1 MNKKIIL
8 TFFKK
13 HVKFFLIS
21 FLIIKVMTDIPFY
34 LTYDDVL
41 LLPQYS
47 EILPKDVDTKTKLTK
62 SIKLNIPLVS
72 AAMDTVTEHELA
84 IKMALYGGI
93 GIIHKNLT
101 PDEQAEEVDRV
112 KRFEN
117 GFITG
122 PICAKPDQKIQDVYE
137 IRLKHG
143 YKAVPITDT
152 GKPNGKLVGLV
163 TANDYFIHKHAEQK
177 IKQRMTKAEN
187 LLIAVEGVSLSE
199 ANDILEESKHSK
211 LLIVDSKKKMN
222 LRALVTRRDIE
233 KNKLYPDASKDKFK
247 RLRVGAA
254 VGPAKN
260 MEERVEKL
268 VKAEVDVLV
277 VDTAHGHSKGV
288 IDTIK
293 YIKKNY
299 KKVDVIGGNIATIE
313 AVRALAKAGADAVKV
328 GIGPGSICTTRVITG
343 IGAPQLSAIM
353 TCTKEAKKLGLPV
366 IADGGVKYSGD
377 MAKAIAGGA
386 SSVMLG
392 SIFAGTKESPGKLIY
407 HEGKTF
413 KSYRGMGSIG
423 AMAGGGK
430 ERYGQA
436 DVKDESKYVPE
447 GIEGQ
452 IVYKGEVAHEIFQ
465 MVGGLKSSMGYLG
478 AKDIP
483 TFQKKA
489 KFVQISPAS
498 LHESHPHTVMIT
510 KDAPNYK
517 PVK

>member
-1 MNKKIIL
+1 MADFPL
-8 TFFKK
+8 
-13 HVKFFLIS
+13 
-21 FLIIKVMTDIPFY
+21 Y

-47 EILPKDVDTKTKLTK
+47 EILPRNVDTRTLLTK
-62 SIKLNIPLVS
+62 HIKLNVPLLS

-101 PDEQAEEVDRV
+101 PDQQAEEVSRV

-117 GFITG
+117 GFIRS
-122 PICAKPDQKIQDVYE
+122 PICAKPTDKIQDIYE
-137 IRLKHG
+137 IRQKYG
-143 YKAVPITDT
+143 YKAVPITD
-152 GKPNGKLVGLV
+152 NGKADGILVGLV
-163 TANDYFIHKHAEQK
+163 TANDYFIHKHANLK
-177 IKQRMTKAEN
+177 VKDRMTKSER
-187 LLIAVEGVSLSE
+187 LLTAHDGISLGD

-211 LLIVDSKKKMN
+211 LIIVDKKTN
-222 LRALVTRRDIE
+222 RLRAMVTRRDIE
-233 KNKLYPDASKDKFK
+233 KNKLYPDSCKDSDK

-268 VKAEVDVLV
+268 ARAGVDVLV

-299 KKVDVIGGNIATIE
+299 KKMEVIGGNIATGE
-313 AVRALAKAGADAVKV
+313 AVQALVKAGADAVKV
-328 GIGPGSICTTRVITG
+328 GIGPGSICTTRVVTG
-343 IGAPQLSAIM
+343 IGAPQFSAVM
-353 TCTKEAKKLGLPV
+353 ECVKEAKKTGTPV
-366 IADGGVKYSGD
+366 IADGGIKYSGD
-377 MAKAIAGGA
+377 MAKAIAAGA
-386 SSVMLG
+386 SSAMVG
-392 SIFAGTKESPGKLIY
+392 SLFAGTKESPGDLIY

-413 KSYRGMGSIG
+413 KAYRGMGSMG
-423 AMAGGGK
+423 AMSGGGK
-430 ERYGQA
+430 ERYGQD
-436 DVKDESKYVPE
+436 DVKSEEKYVPE

-452 IVYKGEVAHEIFQ
+452 IVYKGPVAHEIFQ
-465 MVGGLKSSMGYLG
+465 LIGGLRSSMGYVG

-483 TFQKKA
+483 TFHKKA
-489 KFVQISPAS
+489 KFVQITNAG
-498 LHESHPHTVMIT
+498 LLESHPHDVMVT

-517 PVK
+517 SSR

>member
-1 MNKKIIL
+1 MADL
-8 TFFKK
+8 P
-13 HVKFFLIS
+13 L
-21 FLIIKVMTDIPFY
+21 Y

-47 EILPKDVDTKTKLTK
+47 EILPRMVDTKARLTK
-62 SIKLNIPLVS
+62 KIDLNIPLLS

-93 GIIHKNLT
+93 GIIHKNLS
-101 PDEQAEEVDRV
+101 PDQQAEEVSRV

-117 GFITG
+117 GFIKT
-122 PICAKPDQKIQDVYE
+122 PICAKPDDTIRHIYE
-137 IRLKHG
+137 IREKYG
-143 YKAVPITDT
+143 YKAVPITDN
-152 GKPNGKLVGLV
+152 GKPDGKLVGLV
-163 TANDYFIHKHAEQK
+163 TANDYFIHKHADQK
-177 IKQRMTKAEN
+177 VKERMTKAEN
-187 LLIAVEGVSLSE
+187 LLVAFDGISLGQ
-199 ANDILEESKHSK
+199 ANDFLEESKHSK
-211 LLIVDSKKKMN
+211 LILVDNKKNMK
-222 LRALVTRRDIE
+222 LRAMVTRRDIE
-233 KNKLYPDASKDKFK
+233 KNKLYPDACKDSEK

-268 VKAEVDVLV
+268 VNAGVDVLV

-293 YIKKNY
+293 YIKANY
-299 KKVDVIGGNIATIE
+299 KKMQVIGGNIATAE
-313 AVRALAKAGADAVKV
+313 AVQALVKAGADAVKV
-328 GIGPGSICTTRVITG
+328 GIGPGSICTTRVVTG
-343 IGAPQLSAIM
+343 IGAPQFSAVM
-353 TCTKEAKKLGLPV
+353 ECSKEAKKTDTPI

-377 MAKAIAGGA
+377 MAKAIAAGA
-386 SSVMLG
+386 STVMIG
-392 SIFAGTKESPGKLIY
+392 SLFAGTKESPGELIY

-413 KSYRGMGSIG
+413 KAYRGMGSMG

-436 DVKDESKYVPE
+436 EVKDESKYVPE

-452 IVYKGEVAHEIFQ
+452 IVYKGPVAHEIFQ
-465 MVGGLKSSMGYLG
+465 LIGGLRSSMGYVG

-483 TFQKKA
+483 TYQKKA
-489 KFVQISPAS
+489 KFVQITNAG
-498 LHESHPHTVMIT
+498 LIEGHPHDVMVI

-517 PVK
+517 SKK

>member
-1 MNKKIIL
+1 MAEY
-8 TFFKK
+8 
-13 HVKFFLIS
+13 
-21 FLIIKVMTDIPFY
+21 PFY

-47 EILPKDVDTKTKLTK
+47 EILPRQVATKTRLTK
-62 SIKLNIPLVS
+62 NIELNIPLVS

-101 PDEQAEEVDRV
+101 PDQQAEEVDLV

-117 GFITG
+117 GFIKN
-122 PICAKPDQKIQDVYE
+122 PMCASPDDTIEEVYR
-137 IRLKHG
+137 IRKKYG

-152 GKPNGKLVGLV
+152 GKPDGKLVGLV
-163 TANDYFIHKHAEQK
+163 TATDYFIHKHADHK
-177 IKQRMTKAEN
+177 VKGRMKKAEE
-187 LLIAVEGVSLSE
+187 LLLAEEGISLSE
-199 ANDILEESKHSK
+199 ANDLLEESKHSK
-211 LLIVDSKKKMN
+211 LIVVSDKKSMKLCGM
-222 LRALVTRRDIE
+222 VTRRDIE
-233 KNKLYPDASKDKFK
+233 KNKLYPDACKDAEK

-268 VKAEVDVLV
+268 VKAGVDVLV

-288 IDTIK
+288 IDTVK
-293 YIKKNY
+293 FIKKNY
-299 KKVDVIGGNIATIE
+299 KGIDVIGGNIATVE
-313 AVRALAKAGADAVKV
+313 AVKALAEAGADAVKV
-328 GIGPGSICTTRVITG
+328 GIGPGSICTTRVVTG
-343 IGAPQLSAIM
+343 IGAPQFTAVDECS
-353 TCTKEAKKLGLPV
+353 KEAKKHGIPV
-366 IADGGVKYSGD
+366 IADGGIKLSGD
-377 MAKAIAGGA
+377 VAKAIAVGA
-386 SSVMLG
+386 STVMLG
-392 SIFAGTKESPGKLIY
+392 SLFAGTKESPGELIY

-413 KSYRGMGSIG
+413 KAYRGMGSMG
-423 AMAGGGK
+423 AMATGGK

-436 DVKDESKYVPE
+436 DVKEEANSVPE

-452 IVYKGEVAHEIFQ
+452 IVYKGPVAHEIFQ
-465 MVGGLKSSMGYLG
+465 MVGGLRSSMGYVG

-489 KFVQISPAS
+489 KFVRISNAG
-498 LHESHPHTVMIT
+498 LKESHPHDVMVI

-517 PVK
+517 SS

>member
-1 MNKKIIL
+1 M
-8 TFFKK
+8 TFWI
-13 HVKFFLIS
+13 FLIEYLLNIAHN
-21 FLIIKVMTDIPFY
+21 FKFMADLPFY

-47 EILPKDVDTKTKLTK
+47 EILPRDVNTKTHLTK
-62 SIKLNIPLVS
+62 HIKLNVPLLS

-93 GIIHKNLT
+93 GIIHKNLS
-101 PDEQAEEVDRV
+101 PDEQAEEVDLV

-117 GFITG
+117 GFIRN
-122 PICAKPDQKIQDVYE
+122 PICAKPDDLIKDVYE
-137 IRLKHG
+137 IRKKHG
-143 YKAVPITDT
+143 YKAVPVTDN
-152 GKPNGKLVGLV
+152 GKPDGKLVGLL
-163 TANDYFIHKHAEQK
+163 TANDYFIHKHADKKVRE
-177 IKQRMTKAEN
+177 RMTKAEN
-187 LLIAVEGVSLSE
+187 LLTAYDGISLSE

-211 LLIVDSKKKMN
+211 LVIVERKTKK
-222 LRALVTRRDIE
+222 LRAMVTRRDIE
-233 KNKLYPDASKDKFK
+233 KNKLYPDACKDSDK

-268 VKAEVDVLV
+268 VKAGVDVLV

-293 YIKKNY
+293 YVKKKY
-299 KKVDVIGGNIATIE
+299 KKVEVIGGNIATPE
-313 AVRALAKAGADAVKV
+313 AVKALVKAGADAVKV
-328 GIGPGSICTTRVITG
+328 GIGPGSICTTRVVTG
-343 IGAPQLSAIM
+343 IGAPQFSAVM
-353 TCTKEAKKLGLPV
+353 ECVKEAKKTKTPV
-366 IADGGVKYSGD
+366 IADGGIKFSGD
-377 MAKAIAGGA
+377 VAKAIASGA
-386 SSVMLG
+386 SAVMIG
-392 SIFAGTKESPGKLIY
+392 SLFAGTKESPGDLIY

-413 KSYRGMGSIG
+413 KAYRGMGSMG

-436 DVKDESKYVPE
+436 DVKEDAKYVPE

-452 IVYKGEVAHEIFQ
+452 IVYKGPVAHEIFQ
-465 MVGGLKSSMGYLG
+465 LVGGLRSSMGYVG

-483 TFQKKA
+483 DFQKKA
-489 KFVQISPAS
+489 KFVRITNAG
-498 LHESHPHTVMIT
+498 LLESHPHDVMVT

-517 PVK
+517 SK

>member
-1 MNKKIIL
+1 MA
-8 TFFKK
+8 
-13 HVKFFLIS
+13 
-21 FLIIKVMTDIPFY
+21 DIPFY

-47 EILPKDVDTKTKLTK
+47 EILPKNVDTKTSLTK
-62 SIKLNIPLVS
+62 RIKLNIPLVS
-72 AAMDTVTEHELA
+72 AAMDTVTENELA

-101 PDEQAEEVDRV
+101 PDEQAEEVDKV

-117 GFITG
+117 GFIKN
-122 PICAKPDQKIQDVYE
+122 PMCAKPDDLIEHIYE
-137 IRLKHG
+137 IRNKHG
-143 YKAVPITDT
+143 YKAVPVTDN
-152 GKPNGKLVGLV
+152 GNPNGKLVGLI
-163 TANDYFIHKHAEQK
+163 TANDYFIHKHANLKVKE
-177 IKQRMTKAEN
+177 RMTKAEK
-187 LLIAVEGVSLSE
+187 LLIAYEGVSLSE

-211 LLIVDSKKKMN
+211 LLIVNTKKGMK

-233 KNKLYPDASKDKFK
+233 KNKLYPDASKDKDK

-260 MEERVEKL
+260 MEERVKKL
-268 VKAEVDVLV
+268 VDAGVDVLV

-299 KKVDVIGGNIATIE
+299 KGIDVIGGNIATVE

-328 GIGPGSICTTRVITG
+328 GIGPGSICTTRVVTG
-343 IGAPQLSAIM
+343 IGAPQLSAVM
-353 TCTKEAKKLGLPV
+353 TCAKEAKKLGIPV
-366 IADGGVKYSGD
+366 IADGGIKFSGD
-377 MAKAIAGGA
+377 MAKAMAAGA
-386 SSVMLG
+386 STIMLG
-392 SIFAGTKESPGKLIY
+392 SLFAGTKESPGELIY

-413 KSYRGMGSIG
+413 KAYRGMGSMG

-436 DVKDESKYVPE
+436 DVKEEAKYVPE

-465 MVGGLKSSMGYLG
+465 MVGGLRSSMGYLG
-478 AKDIP
+478 AKNIAD
-483 TFQKKA
+483 FHKKA
-489 KFVQISPAS
+489 KFVQITPAG
-498 LHESHPHTVMIT
+498 LHESHPHNITIT

-517 PVK
+517 KSI

>member
-1 MNKKIIL
+1 MSNL
-8 TFFKK
+8 P
-13 HVKFFLIS
+13 L
-21 FLIIKVMTDIPFY
+21 Y

-47 EILPKDVDTKTKLTK
+47 EVLPKDVDTTTQLTK
-62 SIKLNIPLVS
+62 RIKLNIPLIS

-101 PDEQAEEVDRV
+101 PDEQAEEVNLV

-117 GFITG
+117 GFIKNPMCG
-122 PICAKPDQKIQDVYE
+122 KPNDTIETIYQ
-137 IRLKHG
+137 IRRKYG
-143 YKAVPITDT
+143 YKAVPITDN
-152 GKPNGKLVGLV
+152 GKTDGKLVGFI
-163 TANDYFIHKHAEQK
+163 TANDYFIHKHANK
-177 IKQRMTKAEN
+177 KVKDRMTEASKLFMAE
-187 LLIAVEGVSLSE
+187 EGISLSE
-199 ANDILEESKHSK
+199 ANDLLEESKHSK
-211 LLIVDSKKKMN
+211 LLIVDNKKSMK
-222 LRALVTRRDIE
+222 LRGMVTRRDIE
-233 KNKLYPDASKDKFK
+233 KNKLYPDACKDAEK

-268 VKAEVDVLV
+268 VAAGVDVLV

-288 IDTIK
+288 IDTVK
-293 YIKKNY
+293 YIKKHY
-299 KKVDVIGGNIATIE
+299 KKIEVIGGNVATVE
-313 AVRALAKAGADAVKV
+313 AVRDLAKAGADAVKV
-328 GIGPGSICTTRVITG
+328 GIGPGSICTTRVVTG
-343 IGAPQLSAIM
+343 IGAPQFTAVM
-353 TCTKEAKKLGLPV
+353 ECAKEGKKQGIPV
-366 IADGGVKYSGD
+366 IADGGIKLSGD
-377 MAKAIAGGA
+377 VAKAIAAGA

-392 SIFAGTKESPGKLIY
+392 SLFAGTKESPGELIY

-413 KSYRGMGSIG
+413 KAYRGMGSLG

-436 DVKDESKYVPE
+436 DVKDEAKYVPE

-452 IVYKGEVAHEIFQ
+452 IVYKGPVAHEIFQ
-465 MVGGLKSSMGYLG
+465 MVGGLRSSMGYVG

-489 KFVQISPAS
+489 KFVQITNAG
-498 LHESHPHTVMIT
+498 LKESHPHDVMVI

-517 PVK
+517 TTG